1 MYKSI
6 LQFCEEGIINLEN
19 VSADFYE
26 NPEDIAGFVA
36 GVSSVFIKA
45 GCGFIGDIFS
55 ELNQKI
61 RESQARKDKWEI
73 VRTDTKKMLCSLGEF
88 SYEKTLFKHKETGER
103 TYLLDHYLGIESFAR
118 LTEDAQARML
128 EEAVQTSYSRAGNH
142 ISITDSI
149 SKGTVKNKLH
159 ELKFPKAEYPEEL
172 KKVEYLYID
181 ADEDHVPLQFIDNKG
196 DLKTDKSGRTI
207 NNVQAKLVYVYEGI
221 EPESPAGKRFKL
233 VNPHYFSGVY
243 EGKDNEKLWEEV
255 YEYIENTYDLDS
267 VKKIYLNA
275 DGGSWIKTGKSKIAG
290 IVSVLDE
297 YHINKYL
304 TSMTTHLYDS
314 AEDGRN
320 LLRDVIRRGTKAEF
334 METVKTLKD
343 YTEDS
348 NTVYRIETG
357 AAYITSNW
365 TAAKTR
371 LSRSAGVVGS
381 STEGHVSHVLAS
393 RMSSR
398 PMGWSKQ
405 GADKMARL
413 RAYYWNGGNMLNL
426 VRYQVVAECE
436 KKAAGAEYL
445 SANQI
450 MKTEGIHHIYG
461 TYYDHIQVSLSVMA
475 RKTLAIRE
483 RLLLL

>member
-6 LQFCEEGIINLEN
+6 LQFCEEGIIKFED

-26 NPEDIAGFVA
+26 KPDNIAGFVA

-45 GCGFIGDIFS
+45 GCEFIGEIFS
-55 ELNQKI
+55 ELNQMI
-61 RESQARKDKWEI
+61 RESQARKDKWEV

-88 SYEKTLFKHKETGER
+88 TYKKTLFKNKKTGER

-118 LTEDAQARML
+118 LTEDAQAKML
-128 EEAVQTSYSRAGNH
+128 EEAVQTSYRRAGE
-142 ISITDSI
+142 STSLTDNV
-149 SKGTVKNKLH
+149 SKGTVKNRLH
-159 ELKFPKAEYPEEL
+159 ELQFPKAEYPEKR

-181 ADEDHVPLQFIDNKG
+181 ADEDHVPLQFIESKG
-196 DLKTDKSGRTI
+196 DLKTDRNGRTI
-207 NNVQAKLVYVYEGI
+207 NNVQTKLVYVYEGI
-221 EPESPAGKRFKL
+221 EPEAPGSKRYKL
-233 VNPHYFSGVY
+233 VNAHYFSGVY
-243 EGKDNEKLWEEV
+243 EGKDNENLWEEV

-275 DGGSWIKTGKSKIAG
+275 DGGSWIKAGKIKIPG

-320 LLRDVIRRGTKAEF
+320 LLRDVIRRGTKMEF
-334 METVKTLKD
+334 VEAVERLKD
-343 YTEDS
+343 YAEDI
-348 NTVYRIETG
+348 NAVYRIETG
-357 AAYITSNW
+357 AAYIMSNW
-365 TAAKTR
+365 TAAKIR
-371 LSRSAGVVGS
+371 LNRSTGVIGS

-398 PMGWSKQ
+398 PMGWSKC

-413 RAYYWNGGNMLNL
+413 RAYHWNGGNMLDL
-426 VRYQVVAECE
+426 VRYQSVVKCTN
-436 KKAAGAEYL
+436 KAAKDEYVTVG
-445 SANQI
+445 QI
-450 MKTEGIHHIYG
+450 IKSEKEHHVHG
-461 TYYDHIQVSLSVMA
+461 KYYDHIQVSLPA
-475 RKTLAIRE
+475 QTRKILAIRD
-483 RLLLL
+483 RMFDL